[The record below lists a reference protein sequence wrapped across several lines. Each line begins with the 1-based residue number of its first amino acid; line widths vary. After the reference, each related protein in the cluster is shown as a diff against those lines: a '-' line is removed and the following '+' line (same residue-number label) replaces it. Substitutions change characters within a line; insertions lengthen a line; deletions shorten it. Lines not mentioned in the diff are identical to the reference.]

1 MLHHTAAITPRA
13 AAGMLIISVLAF
25 AALAGSAPFGLLG
38 AAEREFM
45 IALRGGAATSTATEA
60 GWVYRALA
68 DFTTLGGWPFMTLLS
83 VVLSGLFLMRRQ
95 WSFLFILLTVVI
107 GQSLLTELLKDLF
120 ARARPD
126 FLPHYVE
133 ATSPSFPSGHSASA
147 AAVYL
152 TLGLMLANLS
162 RRPAVRVYTLVVAG
176 AIVVMIG
183 LSRVYLG
190 VHYPTDVAAGWCVGA
205 AWASG
210 VWLIAW
216 RLDRKAGRAAGR
228 FDLHQ

>member
-1 MLHHTAAITPRA
+1 MLHHKAAITPRVA
-13 AAGMLIISVLAF
+13 AAILIISVLAF
-25 AALAGSAPFGLLG
+25 AVLAASAPWGLLA
-38 AAEREFM
+38 AAERAFM
-45 IALRGGAATSTATEA
+45 IALRGGADLSTVAEP
-60 GWVYRALA
+60 GRLYRVLL

-83 VVLSGLFLMRRQ
+83 VVLSGLFVMRRQ
-95 WSFLFILLTVVI
+95 WSFLFILLAVVI
-107 GQSLLTELLKDLF
+107 GESLLVDLLKGLF

-133 ATSPSFPSGHSASA
+133 AASPSFPSGHSASA

-152 TLGLMLANLS
+152 TLGLMLANLTEQ
-162 RRPAVRVYTLVVAG
+162 RALRIYALIVAG
-176 AIVVMIG
+176 AVIAMIG
-183 LSRVYLG
+183 FSRVYLG

-216 RLDRKAGRAAGR
+216 RVDRRMNSGGAPGSESS
-228 FDLHQ
+228 